1 MEGLLFTFPHHH
13 HNLLL
18 SSLARHLLPEAPSL
32 LPSTAAEKAE
42 ETENKAAA
50 IHGLR
55 RRRRTRHIKP
65 KPRKSCGGVS
75 GGETIEKGGNERT
88 NKGRRRED
96 CSFFSFSNVVGFET
110 EPTLGRSVGRSPLK
124 FSPTDDCAVLRGGIV
139 SGGGG
144 KRRQWEICKNLYLTS
159 AAG

>member
-13 HNLLL
+13 HHNLLL
-18 SSLARHLLPEAPSL
+18 SSFARHLLPEAPSL

-65 KPRKSCGGVS
+65 KPRKSCGVG

-124 FSPTDDCAVLRGGIV
+124 FSPNDDCAVLWGGIV